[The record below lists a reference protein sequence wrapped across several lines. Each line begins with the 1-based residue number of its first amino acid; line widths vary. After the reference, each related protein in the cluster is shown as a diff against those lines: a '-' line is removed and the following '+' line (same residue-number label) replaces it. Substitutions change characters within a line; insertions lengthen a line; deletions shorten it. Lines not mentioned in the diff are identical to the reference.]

1 MTAVPEVGALVRLRD
16 RHCVVTDVVRSTQP
30 LDLYAESDVE
40 AQDLVSAASVEDD
53 GFGDEFTVVWQIEP
67 GAEVLPKATLPRL
80 DGGRLDEPD
89 RLDAFLDAIRWGAVA
104 SADTRAL
111 QAPFRSGIQIA
122 DYQLEPVVR
131 ALEMPRVNLLIADEV
146 GIGKTIE
153 AGLVV
158 QELLLRHRAR
168 TVLVV
173 CPADL
178 QQKWHDEMLDRFGL
192 EFFIA
197 DSSSMRELRRTVGPT
212 APLFGTYPRMIVSL
226 QWLRRPEVLRQF
238 TRLLPANPV
247 LERRRFDLLI
257 VDEVHHAAPAG
268 KGKWAKPTL
277 NTQTIREIA
286 PHFEHRLFLSAT
298 PHNGYQ
304 ESFWALLEMLD
315 PQRFSRMLE
324 PSPESLRRG
333 MVLRTKRQLRTEPG
347 EEGFDRLRNFAR
359 PEIVAL
365 PVRYTDEEREAHRR
379 LEEYTR
385 LRSQRIQ
392 RGEQGIA
399 SDFISLVLKAR
410 LFSSPAAFND
420 TLDQHLRT
428 LSGVSSET
436 MTGERA
442 LRQLFDAAGEALAK
456 DEEADELTAEA
467 LDTAARTLGTPT
479 EPELGQ
485 LEALHAWA
493 KQAAGRPDSKFD
505 ALYSFLEA
513 TCFPE
518 GPKGTW
524 TDERVIVFTQY
535 TRTLDWL
542 HTHLLAA
549 HLPGERMDR
558 IYGGMDEGKRER
570 IKRVFQADPARDPI
584 RILLATDAASE
595 GIDLQHYCH
604 RIVHLEIPFSP
615 TKLAQRNGRVD
626 RFGQPSSVVLIHH
639 FVSAGYEDAPPGSL
653 DGDLEF
659 LVRMARKRLQIQDD
673 IGVASE
679 LLARQVE
686 EAMLGR
692 PAALEDVPD
701 DALVGARAEL
711 QKIERDMREQ
721 RERLGQLRDRV
732 IETVDELGISAERV
746 ARVVN
751 EALRVAHQP
760 QLSPGEELGTWDVPD
775 LTHGWALATT
785 DLIDRMDGSRRSIT
799 FDHELALNRDD
810 LVLVHLNHPLADRAM
825 RMLRK
830 QIWAS
835 GQELDLAR
843 VTARHAPGLD
853 EPSVVAV
860 ARLVLAAPDGARL
873 HEEVIAAGGRIRDAR
888 FRRWET
894 VAEVNT
900 ALGAGGPEKVS
911 ADLVQPY
918 ADLWAS
924 IEQQV
929 FTALEVRGR
938 QRAESLASK
947 LKAQAQED
955 EAAVVAVLGE
965 LERSIRDRLGHVQL
979 ELPFDDPDRNDLE
992 AFERDREALERRL
1005 EALPE
1010 EVEVE
1015 RARVRARYTDPEPHL
1030 FPAAVMLL
1038 LPQASP

>member
-1 MTAVPEVGALVRLRD
+1 MTAVPEVGTLVRLRD

-30 LDLYAESDVE
+30 LDIYTESDVE
-40 AQDLVSAASVEDD
+40 AQDLVFASSVEDD
-53 GFGDEFTVVWQIEP
+53 GFGDELTVVWQIEP

-80 DGGRLDEPD
+80 DGGKLDDPD

-277 NTQTIREIA
+277 NTETIREIT

-298 PHNGYQ
+298 PHNGYR

-324 PSPESLRRG
+324 PSKESLRRG

-347 EEGFDRLRNFAR
+347 EEGYDNLRNFAK

-365 PVRYTDEEREAHRR
+365 PVRYADDEREAHAR
-379 LEEYTR
+379 LEKYTK
-385 LRSQRIQ
+385 LRKRRVH
-392 RGEQGIA
+392 RGEQNVA

-410 LFSSPAAFND
+410 LFSSPAAFLD

-428 LSGVSSET
+428 LSGVAGET
-436 MTGERA
+436 TTGERA

-456 DEEADELTAEA
+456 DEDADELTAEA

-479 EPELGQ
+479 TEELAE
-485 LEALHAWA
+485 LAALHAWA
-493 KQAAGRPDSKFD
+493 KRASGRPDSKFD
-505 ALYSFLEA
+505 TLYRLLEE
-513 TCFPE
+513 TCFPA
-518 GPKGTW
+518 GPDAQW
-524 TDERVIVFTQY
+524 TTERVIVFTQY
-535 TRTLDWL
+535 TRTLQWL

-549 HLPGERMDR
+549 GVPGERMDQ

-570 IKRVFQADPARDPI
+570 IKRVFQAHPDRDPI

-595 GIDLQHYCH
+595 GIDLQNHCH
-604 RIVHLEIPFSP
+604 RVVHLEIPFSP

-626 RFGQPSSVVLIHH
+626 RFGQPSPVVLIHH
-639 FVSAGYEDAPPGSL
+639 FVGEGYEEAAPGSL
-653 DGDLEF
+653 EGDLEF
-659 LVRMARKRLQIQDD
+659 LVRMARKRMQIQDD

-692 PAALEDVPD
+692 RASLDDVPD

-721 RERLGQLRDRV
+721 RERLSQLRDRV
-732 IETVDELGISAERV
+732 VETIDELGISADRV

-751 EALRVAHQP
+751 EALQIAHQP

-775 LTHGWALATT
+775 LTHGWAVATR
-785 DLIDRMDGSRRSIT
+785 DLIDRMDGSRRPIT
-799 FDHELALNRDD
+799 FDHEQALHRDD

-835 GQELDLAR
+835 GQESDLAR
-843 VTARHAPGLD
+843 VTARYAPGLD
-853 EPSVVAV
+853 EPSIVAV
-860 ARLVLAAPDGARL
+860 ARLVLAATDGKRL
-873 HEEVIAAGGRIRDAR
+873 HEEVIAAGGRIRDGR

-894 VAEVNT
+894 VGEVQV
-900 ALGAGGPEKVS
+900 ALAAAGHDPVP
-911 ADLVQPY
+911 ADLVQQF
-918 ADLWAS
+918 ADLWPS

-929 FTALEVRGR
+929 FSALDARGR
-938 QRAESLASK
+938 QRADSLASK
-947 LKAQAQED
+947 LKTQADED

-965 LERSIRDRLGHVQL
+965 LERSIRARLGQVPGQGDFL
-979 ELPFDDPDRNDLE
+979 WSTAWGKTSKGLTGRRAEWVVWGSE
-992 AFERDREALERRL
+992 QAFE
-1005 EALPE
+1005 
-1010 EVEVE
+1010 
-1015 RARVRARYTDPEPHL
+1015 
-1030 FPAAVMLL
+1030 
-1038 LPQASP
+1038 